1 MQEQLQDYK
10 NQYPDLYNEAVNIY
24 GVDELYQGQ
33 ENRMMYDRVKK
44 YVMSNVLQEKFTE
57 QNIKNFIAKY
67 KLSEQL
73 KEYSM
78 EQIKKSLK
86 KER

>member
-1 MQEQLQDYK
+1 
-10 NQYPDLYNEAVNIY
+10 
-24 GVDELYQGQ
+24 
-33 ENRMMYDRVKK
+33 
-44 YVMSNVLQEKFTE
+44 MSNVLQEKFTE

-86 KER
+86 KEIEDYLFDEWVDDIKKEVNIVYY